1 MRSGLDLT
9 FLALFLD
16 HDGWTSAKLLPQ
28 RPVIARTRLD
38 SKSEKFSV
46 IELKQSICFFFLLL
60 MIFEPTSS
68 CSSLVGFESVL
79 VGDEGSDRGAGGCS

>member
-1 MRSGLDLT
+1 MSSPAMDGVVGGEASSRRTARVLCSGSKACAAGLT
-9 FLALFLD
+9 
-16 HDGWTSAKLLPQ
+16 SP
-28 RPVIARTRLD
+28 
-38 SKSEKFSV
+38 FSHY
-46 IELKQSICFFFLLL
+46 SSST